1 MFSLLAQVAP
11 ETVADRATE
20 AGKETW
26 SAIVTQ
32 MREVSS
38 GFLLHLVV
46 AIVVLV
52 VGWILALIIAAMVA
66 GVVRRLGIGRR
77 FSEALADEPGV
88 KEADVPGRIGKIT
101 FWLLM
106 LFVLIA
112 FFQTLGLPTVTE
124 PLQRISQ

>member
-26 SAIVTQ
+26 KRNRYANARSVKWILAA
-32 MREVSS
+32 SS
-38 GFLLHLVV
+38 RG
-46 AIVVLV
+46 AVVLV

-124 PLQRISQ
+124 PLDCISQ